1 MSLSARYTLSRYTL
15 VHLGI
20 LLLVGFGVS
29 IRPTF
34 ANSAPLRAVDLGYA
48 KYQTDISL
56 EEGVTSFLGIRFG
69 ASVAGTSLFHLL
81 RKCIVSANHVYFR

>member
-1 MSLSARYTLSRYTL
+1 MSARYTI

-34 ANSAPLRAVDLGYA
+34 ANSASLRVVDLGYA
-48 KYQTDISL
+48 KYQTDVSL
-56 EEGVTSFLGIRFG
+56 EEGVTSFLGIRYA
-69 ASVAGTSLFHLL
+69 ASVAG
-81 RKCIVSANHVYFR
+81 KCLSIFFEIYCEGQQCMYYYR